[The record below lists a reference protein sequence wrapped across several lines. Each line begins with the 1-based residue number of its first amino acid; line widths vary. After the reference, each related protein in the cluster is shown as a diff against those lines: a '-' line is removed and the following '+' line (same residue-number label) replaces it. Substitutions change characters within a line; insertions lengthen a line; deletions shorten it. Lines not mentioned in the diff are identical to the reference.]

1 MQATSMRIAS
11 ARFPGDGAIVR
22 ELFVEYAGNLG
33 VDLAFQRFDAEL
45 AALPGKYA
53 PPQGGILLARDRA
66 GTLSGCVALRP
77 AALPRT
83 AEMKRLYVRP
93 AARSLGLGRQLAD
106 AIIAC
111 ARDAGYERLIL
122 DTLASMQAAR
132 GLYAGLGFR
141 PIEPYYDNPLPGT
154 AYMEL
159 DLRPEAR

>member
-1 MQATSMRIAS
+1 MRATNMRIIS

-22 ELFVEYAGNLG
+22 ELFAEYAENLG
-33 VDLAFQRFDAEL
+33 VDLSFQRLAAEL

-53 PPQGGILLARDRA
+53 PPQGDILLARDHG
-66 GTLSGCVALRP
+66 GTPSGCVALRP
-77 AALPRT
+77 AVLPRA

-93 AARSLGLGRQLAD
+93 AARGLGLGRQLAE
-106 AIIAC
+106 AIIAR
-111 ARDAGYERLIL
+111 ARDAGYERLVL

-141 PIEPYYDNPLPGT
+141 AIKPYYDNPLPGT

-159 DLRPEAR
+159 DLRPRAR